1 MPNATEV
8 AGKMKRPVSLLVV
21 LSLLTWAFAVRLSG
35 GSTGLVSI
43 AAAQEAP
50 PNIEGVFGAP
60 PGQGAGLGGLATPAE
75 KGQRE
80 LDTYTNDE
88 LIALGGE
95 IYNTPALCTTCHGAN
110 GEGLIGPTFENPPS
124 PYLIAYQMQS
134 NPQMAV
140 VVELLDPSVVDAF
153 ALTYYITQL
162 REQDPEAIDRGVLL
176 DELASLRVV
185 GQGQVV
191 LSRRDRLVEQI
202 APFATVIADWTRKA
216 GEGSLEKEYDV
227 TVVAEYDAG
236 EPKFTPE
243 PGRIYF
249 YENLDQPNFF
259 YYQGV
264 DTESAEVARASQVA
278 VGDAATR
285 EIIVANE
292 MPEALS
298 GQVHTTVLSPDARFV
313 YITGP
318 AAAGAPEGNMEIVSP
333 ASLLKVDALTLEPIK
348 QLIVGGRLHHGQV
361 FRDKYLLMDTF
372 ARDPDGLD
380 VFLLDPQTDEILGG
394 IQCEDLGGSCYTA
407 FTDDEYIYLL
417 MQPAGYGPPAFSGI
431 IGGEQFVQ
439 GNVTVLRPYWVARI
453 DPDNWEVV
461 REYPHPGYRANWI
474 VIDSAGEYMYIP
486 SGGTSNISKINLD
499 TGEIAWVSGT
509 GTGPYGASLNPDETE
524 IWVADK
530 GEVTGFRGR
539 TVTVIDTENP
549 RAKET
554 LFGAYTVDHL
564 LLAPNGRE
572 MWATSNGEGTIHVF
586 DVATR
591 EKLDIIEMPGLGNP
605 HGLVWVHYDEDGT
618 GRVVRDQGGFHGGID
633 PNLGVIL
640 DY

>member
-35 GSTGLVSI
+35 GSTGLVST

-50 PNIEGVFGAP
+50 PNIEGVFGTP
-60 PGQGAGLGGLATPAE
+60 PGQGASLGGLATPAE

-243 PGRIYF
+243 PGRTYF

-264 DTESAEVARASQVA
+264 DTETAEVARASQVA
-278 VGDAATR
+278 VGDASTR